1 VDTAEKVLIVG
12 GVLNLAYGFVTG
24 FLLAGIRMR
33 GPESP
38 KYLTLA
44 HIGPLMQGPMLLAL
58 VFAVQLSTLSGSLET
73 VAASL
78 VVAGSALL
86 AVGDTSNWLQGIK
99 DAPTERPPLGT
110 LLTAGSVVASTAGLA
125 VLIAGVFG
133 GL

>member
-1 VDTAEKVLIVG
+1 VDTAEKILIVG

-24 FLLAGIRMR
+24 FFLAGIRMR

-99 DAPTERPPLGT
+99 DAPAERPPLGT

-125 VLIAGVFG
+125 VLITGVFD

>member
-1 VDTAEKVLIVG
+1 MDTAAKVLIVG
-12 GVLNLAYGFVTG
+12 GVLNLAYGFLTG
-24 FLLAGIRMR
+24 FLLANVRMK

-73 VAASL
+73 IAASL
-78 VVAGSALL
+78 LVAGSALL
-86 AVGDTSNWLQGIK
+86 AVADTSNWLQGVR
-99 DAPTERPPLGT
+99 DAPEERPPLGT
-110 LLTAGSVVASTAGLA
+110 LLSASSVVASTAGLA
-125 VLIAGVFG
+125 ILIAGVFA

>member
-1 VDTAEKVLIVG
+1 VDAAEKLLIVG
-12 GVLNLAYGFVTG
+12 GVLNLAYGFLTG
-24 FLLAGIRMR
+24 FILASIRMK

-58 VFAVQLSTLSGSLET
+58 VFAVQLSTLSSSLET

-78 VVAGSALL
+78 LVAGSALL
-86 AVGDTSNWLQGIK
+86 AVADTSNWLQGVK
-99 DAPTERPPLGT
+99 DAPAERPPLGT
-110 LLTAGSVVASTAGLA
+110 LLSAGSVVASTAGLTI
-125 VLIAGVFG
+125 LIAGVFD